1 MIDFTPPLLPP
12 RSDASDAP
20 MPDVDD
26 EEGKNDANDGGTGD
40 AAAVAASA
48 VVAGDAS
55 AAAAAATG
63 DDGDGDGNDND
74 NDGDGNNNDGD
85 GNDNDGDGNDND
97 GDGNAAGGAGP
108 DEHIPVTW
116 RPLAHAIDFA
126 LTMVRQMRSEHY
138 EPEPLRHPNAKDDTK
153 ECVPPVVVVV
163 GFDFFCRSVPV
174 SPSVSFPF
182 YVPPSLF
189 VRALD
194 ER

>member
-1 MIDFTPPLLPP
+1 
-12 RSDASDAP
+12 

-74 NDGDGNNNDGD
+74 DD